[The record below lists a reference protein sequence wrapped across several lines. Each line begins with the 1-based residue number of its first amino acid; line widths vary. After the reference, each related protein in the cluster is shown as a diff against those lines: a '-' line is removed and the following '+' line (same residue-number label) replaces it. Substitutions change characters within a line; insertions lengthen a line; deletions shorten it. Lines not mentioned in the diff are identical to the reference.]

1 MERRL
6 STLASKGMTAKDLS
20 NITKISIYYFEPL
33 NGKRDIK
40 FSTLKK
46 ICLALSID
54 IRELY
59 SCRGLNNKYQK

>member
-6 STLASKGMTAKDLS
+6 KVILASKGMTAKDLS
-20 NITKISIYYFEPL
+20 NITKISQSTISSFL

-46 ICLALSID
+46 ICLALYID
-54 IRELY
+54 IRELFIPVED
-59 SCRGLNNKYQK
+59 

>member
-6 STLASKGMTAKDLS
+6 KVILASKGMTAKDLS
-20 NITKISIYYFEPL
+20 NITKISQSTISSFL

-54 IRELY
+54 IRELFIPVED
-59 SCRGLNNKYQK
+59 